1 MYLRLLLTLLAILPT
16 LLSATHIRAG
26 EIKVRTAGC
35 ETSSAQLTACAT
47 IITYTETA
55 QTDVDRDSLLL
66 DWGDGTSEMI
76 GRTRITSVA
85 PGTQRNEY
93 ALCHR
98 YADFGRYI
106 LSFVDANRV
115 RGVRNIPGSLNIPFS
130 VFTSFALV
138 NPILNG
144 GCNSSPELTQ
154 HPVDNTCVGSV
165 WTHNPGAFDVDGDSL
180 AFEFTVPT
188 YAAGAEIPNYV
199 LPNEL
204 IGGNG
209 SLSLDPYTGQIT
221 WDHPV
226 LPGEYNLTFMIKSY
240 RNGIALDTLVRD
252 LQLFVDDCMNEPP
265 GIEVAQQ
272 EISVVAGEVVEFDVV
287 ASGIPSEDQQV
298 KLTAGGRPFD
308 LVDSPATFLPTEGNI
323 QANPLRKT
331 FRWAP
336 TAADISQQEYF
347 VVLRAEDNGPP
358 RPTGL
363 ATLRTV
369 SIKVVA
375 PASPPSSAAP
385 ADYQLFRPGIQY
397 LYENPDF
404 SSRTFGFDSQF
415 YGVKLDSLGC
425 GELYGSLEEVYQDD
439 GSCVVKVPSPFGYRI
454 CQTADSTVMHFD
466 DDAPLVL
473 YQSAVVG
480 TRWVARDS
488 SGVRLYA
495 EVLSETPATVLGIPD
510 TLKAIG
516 FFTEEGD
523 VAGPTVTIAKH
534 AGLVDGSRFYRIGHE
549 RSPLT
554 LAGLSEPA
562 LGVQLPPAAS
572 YGLAQVGDTFQIG
585 ASNPYYLG
593 EPFVG
598 REGFA
603 GSFFTVVVLAVDSS
617 QEGVYTYEVAADL
630 YRPERGVTVPF
641 ALDTVFTFSQS
652 RLPEEMFRQP
662 GARQDSIFSG
672 AEHSDILKVF
682 RDSCGLFH
690 QRLST
695 PANFADSDTCGF
707 DQAGLDANPGPVY
720 VEGVPFHLDAISTM
734 GGPRSVRLQY
744 LGTSTRRCG
753 TYLEQDDILLS
764 DETLPVSDR
773 LPIEVYPNP
782 TNDQLIVEVPAEA
795 GPYNL
800 AVYSLSG
807 RRLQAV
813 GGVRNRHALSL
824 GELPAG
830 AYFLVVSGDGR
841 SLVRR
846 RVIVR

>member
-1 MYLRLLLTLLAILPT
+1 MHPRLLFILFALLPT
-16 LLSATHIRAG
+16 LLPATHNRAG
-26 EIKVRTAGC
+26 EITVRTAGC
-35 ETSSAQLTACAT
+35 GNPSDRLTACAT

-55 QTDVDRDSLLL
+55 QTDVNRDSLLL

-93 ALCHR
+93 ALCRR
-98 YADFGRYI
+98 YANFGRYI

-204 IGGNG
+204 FGGNG
-209 SLSLDPYTGQIT
+209 RLSIDPRTGQIT

-226 LPGEYNLTFMIKSY
+226 LPGEYNLTFMIKSF
-240 RNGIALDTLVRD
+240 RNGIALDILVRD
-252 LQLFVDDCMNEPP
+252 LQVFVDDCVNEPP
-265 GIEVAQQ
+265 GIEVDQQ
-272 EISVVAGEVVEFDVV
+272 EISVVAGEVVEFEVV
-287 ASGIPSEDQQV
+287 ATGSPSENQQV
-298 KLTAGGRPFD
+298 ELTAGGRPFD
-308 LVDSPATFLPTEGNI
+308 LADNPATFLPTENI
-323 QANPLRKT
+323 QADPLRKT
-331 FRWAP
+331 FRWTP
-336 TAADISQQEYF
+336 TFADISEQAYI
-347 VVLRAEDNGPP
+347 VVLRAQDNGPP
-358 RPTGL
+358 APTGL
-363 ATLRTV
+363 ATVRTV

-375 PASPPSSAAP
+375 PPPPAAP
-385 ADYQLFRPGIQY
+385 AAYQLFRSGVQY
-397 LYENPDF
+397 LYKNPDF
-404 SSRTFGFDSQF
+404 SSRTFGFDTEF
-415 YGVKLDSLGC
+415 YGVRLDSLGC
-425 GELYGSLEEVYQDD
+425 SDLYGSLEEVYRND

-454 CQTADSTVMHFD
+454 CQTADSTVMHFSA
-466 DDAPLVL
+466 DAPLVL
-473 YQSAVVG
+473 YQSAAVG

-495 EVLSETPATVLGIPD
+495 EVLSVTPATVLGMPD

-516 FFTEEGD
+516 FFTEED
-523 VAGPTVTIAKH
+523 VAVGPTMTVAKY
-534 AGLVDGSRFYRIGHE
+534 AGLVDGSRFYRIGQE
-549 RSPLT
+549 RLPLT
-554 LAGLSEPA
+554 LAGLSESA
-562 LGVQLPPAAS
+562 RGVQLPPAAS
-572 YGLAQVGDTFQIG
+572 YGLAQVGDTFQIE
-585 ASNPYYLG
+585 ASNPDYLG

-630 YRPERGVTVPF
+630 YRPERGVLVPF
-641 ALDTVFTFSQS
+641 ALDTVFTFSQP
-652 RLPEEMFRQP
+652 RLPTEMLRQP
-662 GARQDSIFSG
+662 GARQDSTRSG
-672 AEHSDILKVF
+672 AEYSDVLKVF
-682 RDSCGLFH
+682 RDSCGLFR

-695 PANFADSDTCGF
+695 PANFADNDSCGF
-707 DQAGLDANPGPVY
+707 DQAGLDVNPGPVY
-720 VEGVPFHLDAISTM
+720 VEGVPFDLDAISTM

-744 LGTSTRRCG
+744 LGTDIRRCG

-764 DETLPVSDR
+764 DETLPVFDGI
-773 LPIEVYPNP
+773 PIKVYPNP
-782 TNDQLIVEVPAEA
+782 TNNQLIVNVPAET
-795 GPYNL
+795 GPYDL

-807 RRLQAV
+807 RRLRAV
-813 GGVRNRHALSL
+813 RDVRNQHTLSL

-830 AYFLVVSGDGR
+830 AYFLVVSGEGR
-841 SLVRR
+841 LLVRR